1 MNLNQL
7 RELDCVR
14 CARDGAP
21 HRFREFR
28 VGYLWFEFPVFSFF
42 IINHRTG
49 LGERDHRLRSVVRGN
64 GSARITGPRGTKR
77 AH

>member
-21 HRFREFR
+21 LRFREFR

-49 LGERDHRLRSVVRGN
+49 LEG
-64 GSARITGPRGTKR
+64 GTM
-77 AH
+77 AP